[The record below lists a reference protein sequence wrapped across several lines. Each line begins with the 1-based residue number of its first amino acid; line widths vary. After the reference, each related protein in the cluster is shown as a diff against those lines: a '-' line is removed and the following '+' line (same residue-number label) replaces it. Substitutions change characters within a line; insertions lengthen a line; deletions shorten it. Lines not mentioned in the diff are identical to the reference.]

1 MTPDIYDLGSKR
13 ELFADD
19 FFIGTLLGNCQ
30 RRINNPL
37 PDDIVFTL
45 DEEHEKCNSS
55 SCFNSIIFDGKRY
68 LFYYRTGLNLPTKN
82 NPESREEA
90 CLCVAESYDGIN
102 FKRCQVNLF
111 RSGYNVVLDTTKTR
125 HLTPAHLTD
134 ICPAVTTAFYDTNPA
149 CPENEKYK
157 LIVTNERPPAS
168 DERGM
173 YLFVSADGFDFHQK
187 TGKFKLDERSGYD
200 SANQAFFDH
209 NIGKYRL
216 YHRCFKW
223 YGPDWKRYIFTHVT
237 EDFET
242 FTDGQYI
249 EFDSEFDSYFAIGQE
264 LYTNAIRPYFRAP
277 HILLGFPMRY
287 NEGSMTPG
295 LYATTADWNERV
307 LSRPGLEDRI
317 FRAKLSVR
325 YAIASTDTVLI
336 ASRDG
341 FKFKGHGESF
351 ITPPPTVDSWV
362 YGSGSVCLGMMVSPA
377 KTGYGAPDEL
387 SFLVPEGNWGEDTVR
402 FRRYRL
408 RMDGFVSLHFGMNTG
423 SWLSPKFTFKGGML
437 TFNVKTGGFGGFKVE
452 LRDEKNNPIPGYTF
466 ADSYELIG
474 DNLDIAARWRNG
486 KDVRPLE
493 NKVIS
498 IAFLG
503 RNCDLYSV
511 KFEEFIPDPELPD
524 IVSKNITEDIQK
536 PE

>member
-1 MTPDIYDLGSKR
+1 MTPDVYDLGSKR

-111 RSGYNVVLDTTKTR
+111 KSGYNVVLDTTKTR

-200 SANQAFFDH
+200 SANQAFLTITSANTDFITAVSNGTDR
-209 NIGKYRL
+209 IGK
-216 YHRCFKW
+216 
-223 YGPDWKRYIFTHVT
+223 D
-237 EDFET
+237 T
-242 FTDGQYI
+242 FSPMSRKILKLLLTD
-249 EFDSEFDSYFAIGQE
+249 S
-264 LYTNAIRPYFRAP
+264 
-277 HILLGFPMRY
+277 ILNLILNLTVILQSVRNFIQMRY
-287 NEGSMTPG
+287 VRTSV
-295 LYATTADWNERV
+295 R
-307 LSRPGLEDRI
+307 RI
-317 FRAKLSVR
+317 FCS
-325 YAIASTDTVLI
+325 
-336 ASRDG
+336 
-341 FKFKGHGESF
+341 
-351 ITPPPTVDSWV
+351 DSP
-362 YGSGSVCLGMMVSPA
+362 CATM
-377 KTGYGAPDEL
+377 K
-387 SFLVPEGNWGEDTVR
+387 
-402 FRRYRL
+402 
-408 RMDGFVSLHFGMNTG
+408 
-423 SWLSPKFTFKGGML
+423 
-437 TFNVKTGGFGGFKVE
+437 
-452 LRDEKNNPIPGYTF
+452 
-466 ADSYELIG
+466 
-474 DNLDIAARWRNG
+474 AA
-486 KDVRPLE
+486 
-493 NKVIS
+493 
-498 IAFLG
+498 
-503 RNCDLYSV
+503 
-511 KFEEFIPDPELPD
+511 
-524 IVSKNITEDIQK
+524 
-536 PE
+536 